1 MYNKMDIDDW
11 NVIMGRR
18 MMRDQL
24 LKDSDKYMLNDYPI
38 SNSNLELVK
47 QYRQALRDYMD
58 IPELVNYN
66 SNVIIPPIPQFPF

>member
-1 MYNKMDIDDW
+1 MDIDDW
-11 NVIMGRR
+11 NVIMGKR